1 MKRPN
6 GSGGVR
12 KLSGRRRKPYQAVV
26 SDGLKWTGTEF
37 VQNQRSLG
45 VFRTRTEALDA
56 LSSYRMNPVDL
67 EGRDLTFED
76 IYELIRD
83 DFKESMKA
91 SLRASF
97 NQLQPVLGGRKVSDI
112 KTREL
117 DMVAQMLSDKS
128 SSTQRNA
135 KILISRVFKYAM
147 ERDYIQ
153 KDYSQFLTFRQKKER
168 AEKRAFRPEEIR
180 DLLDAN
186 PFTRVMLYTGMRP
199 GELLEMT
206 SRQIYEENG
215 ILCFHIDKAKTKA
228 GIRVIPVHSEIE
240 DVLDLGNTFLI
251 TPHRTYE
258 TMRTSF
264 LKHMD
269 ESGLYDPGH
278 TLHDLR
284 RTFATY
290 AKHCGMD
297 EFCRKAIMGHAQN
310 GITDAVYTDALV
322 PDLKKNIELLQYKV

>member
-6 GSGGVR
+6 GAGGIR
-12 KLSGRRRKPYQAVV
+12 KLSGKRSKPYQAVV
-26 SDGLKWTGTEF
+26 SYGLKWNGSRF
-37 VQNQRSLG
+37 VQDQRSLG

-56 LSSYRMNPVDL
+56 LASYRLNPVNL
-67 EGRDLTFED
+67 EGRDLTFD
-76 IYELIRD
+76 DVYELIRD
-83 DFKESMKA
+83 DFTDSMKV

-97 NQLQPVLGGRKVSDI
+97 KQLQPVLGGRKVVDI
-112 KTREL
+112 KKREL
-117 DMVAQMLSDKS
+117 DMVAQVLADKS

-135 KILISRVFKYAM
+135 KILISRVFKYSM
-147 ERDYIQ
+147 ENDYIT
-153 KDYSQFLTFRQKKER
+153 KDYSQFLTFREKKER

-180 DLLDAN
+180 ELLQAD

-199 GELLEMT
+199 GELADMK
-206 SRQIYEENG
+206 SSQIYEENG

-228 GIRVIPVHSEIE
+228 GIRVVPVHSEIE
-240 DVLDLGNTFLI
+240 DVLELGNTFPI
-251 TPHRTYE
+251 TPHRSYSSR
-258 TMRTSF
+258 RTSF
-264 LKHMD
+264 LRYMD

-297 EFCRKAIMGHAQN
+297 EFCRKAIMGHAQQ
-310 GITDAVYTDALV
+310 GVTDAVYTDSLV
-322 PDLKKNIELLQYKV
+322 PDLKKNIELLRYE

>member
-37 VQNQRSLG
+37 VQKQRSLG
-45 VFRTRTEALDA
+45 VYRTRREAMAA
-56 LSSYRMNPVDL
+56 LEEYNRNPVDL
-67 EGRDLTFED
+67 DGRDLTFED
-76 IYELIRD
+76 VYELIRD
-83 DFKESMKA
+83 DFKESMKTP
-91 SLRASF
+91 LRTSF
-97 NQLQPVLGGRKVSDI
+97 RQLQPVLADKKVADIRK
-112 KTREL
+112 REL
-117 DMVAQMLSDKS
+117 DMVAEVLADKS
-128 SSTQRNA
+128 ASTQNNA
-135 KILISRVFKYAM
+135 RILISRVFKYSL
-147 ERDYIQ
+147 ENDYIM
-153 KDYSQFLTFRQKKER
+153 KDYSRYLTFREKKER

-180 DLLDAN
+180 ELLQVD

-199 GELLEMT
+199 GELSSMK
-206 SRQIYEENG
+206 SRQVYEENG
-215 ILCFHIDKAKTKA
+215 ILCFHVDQAKTRA
-228 GIRVIPVHSEIE
+228 GIRIIPVHSEIE
-240 DVLDLGNTFLI
+240 GILDLNKDYPVN
-251 TPHRTYE
+251 PHKSYDKRCVWFRSYLDGCD
-258 TMRTSF
+258 R
-264 LKHMD
+264 
-269 ESGLYDPGH
+269 YDPGH

-297 EFCRKAIMGHAQN
+297 EFCRKAIMGHAQK